1 MDIAAATRDY
11 ESWLSGL
18 VPLHRPD
25 LDWKHERM
33 ADPHD
38 CFPFFRGTY
47 YQWVRRWPE
56 AAGPLADAPGVLAI
70 GDLHLENFGTWRDAD
85 GRLCWGVND
94 FDEVDHLPYT
104 NDLVRLAVSV
114 RFARKSV
121 ALAIKTAPACRS
133 LLAGYRKALE
143 AGGTPFV
150 LEERHRKL
158 RALAMHA
165 DREPVR
171 FWRRLTALLD
181 DPAVE
186 PPAGARAALVREMP
200 GEGLSPQFRFRPRS
214 GMGSLGKP
222 RFVALA
228 RWNGSWVA
236 REAKALTP
244 PATAWAAGKGTKA
257 SPLAAEAAGRAV
269 RCPDPSFKPGSEW
282 VLRRLAP
289 RSSRIELA
297 QLRHAGDFPR
307 LLRAMGAETANV
319 HLGTPGAAE
328 RIQKDLVHRPEGW
341 LADAARSLSR
351 LVERDWEEWLASRR
365 SGTLETLLPRLR

>member
-1 MDIAAATRDY
+1 MDILASTREY
-11 ESWLSGL
+11 ESWLAGL

-25 LDWKHERM
+25 LKYKHERM

-38 CFPFFRGTY
+38 PFPFFRGTY

-56 AAGPLADAPGVLAI
+56 AVGALADAPTVLAV

-104 NDLVRLAVSV
+104 NDPVRLAVSV
-114 RFARKSV
+114 RLARKSV
-121 ALAIKTAPACRS
+121 TYAIKTAPACRAI
-133 LLAGYRKALE
+133 LAGYRKALK
-143 AGGTPFV
+143 AGGMSFV

-171 FWRRLTALLD
+171 FWRKLTALLD

-186 PPAGARAALVREMP
+186 PPDEARDALVREMP
-200 GEGLSPQFRFRPRS
+200 GEGLSPQFRFRPCS

-228 RWNGSWVA
+228 LWNGSWVA

-244 PATAWAAGKGTKA
+244 PATAWAAGKGAAA
-257 SPLAAEAAGRAV
+257 SLAAEVAGRAV
-269 RCPDPSFKPGSEW
+269 RCPDPSFKPGSGW

-297 QLRHAGDFPR
+297 QLRHASDFPR

-319 HLGTPGAAE
+319 HLGTPGAAG
-328 RIQKDLVHRPEGW
+328 RVLADLARRPEGW
-341 LADAARSLSR
+341 LVNSARSLFR
-351 LVERDWEEWLASRR
+351 LVERDWEAWRASRR
-365 SGTLETLLPRLR
+365 